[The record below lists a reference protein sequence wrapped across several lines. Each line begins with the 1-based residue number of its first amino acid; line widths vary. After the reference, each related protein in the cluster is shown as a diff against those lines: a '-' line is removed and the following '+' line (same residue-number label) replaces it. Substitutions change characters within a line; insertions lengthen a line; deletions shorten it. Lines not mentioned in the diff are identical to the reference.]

1 MAAQKANVDLR
12 QGFVSESGWTL
23 ADGCVQPIFWVM
35 VHHSD
40 APMSSSSRPLPLPV
54 RLLGLSGVLPQV
66 LCLAAVLA
74 EAGSPGATVPAA
86 LGLAYAALILSFL
99 GGLWWMAA
107 LQQGVTRAG
116 PYGVAVLPSL
126 LGWVALF
133 PLALGLDVVPSALG
147 FVGVLLLLSPLI
159 DFYLARSIPLPAG
172 WVRLR
177 MMMAGGLGLLTLALA
192 LV

>member
-1 MAAQKANVDLR
+1 M
-12 QGFVSESGWTL
+12 
-23 ADGCVQPIFWVM
+23 
-35 VHHSD
+35 
-40 APMSSSSRPLPLPV
+40 RPSLQDMEHQQSLPLPV

-66 LCLAAVLA
+66 ICLGAVLV
-74 EAGSPGATVPAA
+74 EAGSPGANVPAA
-86 LGLAYAALILSFL
+86 MGLAYAALILSFL

-107 LQQGVTRAG
+107 LQRGVTASA
-116 PYGVAVLPSL
+116 PYILAVLPSL

-133 PLALGLDVVPSALG
+133 PLALGLDAVSSALG

-159 DFYLARSIPLPAG
+159 DLYLGRSIPLPPG

>member
-1 MAAQKANVDLR
+1 MSARPN
-12 QGFVSESGWTL
+12 SL
-23 ADGCVQPIFWVM
+23 AMQENP
-35 VHHSD
+35 S
-40 APMSSSSRPLPLPV
+40 LPTPV

-66 LCLAAVLA
+66 LCLGAVLF
-74 EAGSPGATVPAA
+74 ERGSPSANGLAA

-107 LQQGVTRAG
+107 LQRGVTAAG
-116 PYGVAVLPSL
+116 PYVVAVMPSL

-133 PLALGLDVVPSALG
+133 PVAFDFDNVRSALG
-147 FVGVLLLLSPLI
+147 FVGVLLLLSPLV
-159 DFYLARSIPLPAG
+159 DRYLGRSIPLPAG

-177 MMMAGGLGLLTLALA
+177 VMMGGGLGLLTIALA

>member
-1 MAAQKANVDLR
+1 MA
-12 QGFVSESGWTL
+12 
-23 ADGCVQPIFWVM
+23 P
-35 VHHSD
+35 
-40 APMSSSSRPLPLPV
+40 PSRPLPLPV
-54 RLLGLSGVLPQV
+54 RVLGLSGVLPQV

-74 EAGSPGATVPAA
+74 EAGSPGGTVPAA

-159 DFYLARSIPLPAG
+159 DLYLARSIPLPAG

>member
-1 MAAQKANVDLR
+1 MKENA
-12 QGFVSESGWTL
+12 S
-23 ADGCVQPIFWVM
+23 
-35 VHHSD
+35 
-40 APMSSSSRPLPLPV
+40 LPLPV

-66 LCLAAVLA
+66 ICLGAVLV
-74 EAGSPGATVPAA
+74 EAGSPGANVPAA
-86 LGLAYAALILSFL
+86 MGLAYAALILSFL

-116 PYGVAVLPSL
+116 PYVLAVLPSL

-133 PLALGLDVVPSALG
+133 PLALGLDAVHSALG
-147 FVGVLLLLSPLI
+147 FVGALLLLSPLV
-159 DFYLARSIPLPAG
+159 DLYLERSIPLPPG